1 VEVVPGGAFEA
12 NSPAPPAPPFPKKK
26 ERAGAAAPQAIA
38 LPRKQVSVERA
49 ASRLIQAGFLVGL
62 VAVWYLASTRWGVN
76 RLLLP
81 NPLAVYDN
89 LLDILRSGE
98 FIDDLETT
106 LEELAAAFALSAT
119 GGITLGYLISRSPYW
134 IAVFEP
140 LFAAIY
146 SIPIILF
153 LPLFVLFFGLGPA
166 SKIALGAAIS
176 FFPIVINTIA
186 GFGHV
191 DRLFVMAARSMGASD
206 YHLFRHV
213 LLPAASPVILTG
225 LRMGFTTALLS
236 IIGSETLASLAGLG
250 HRIVHLAEAME
261 MARMFAYI
269 VFVIAIAVTLN
280 TIVSRLEAR
289 GKRD

>member
-1 VEVVPGGAFEA
+1 MADKASGKR
-12 NSPAPPAPPFPKKK
+12 N
-26 ERAGAAAPQAIA
+26 RDA
-38 LPRKQVSVERA
+38 LV
-49 ASRLIQAGFLVGL
+49 SRLVQAAFLAGL
-62 VAVWYLASTRWGVN
+62 ILVWYLAATRWGVN

-81 NPLAVYDN
+81 NPIAVYDN

-98 FIDDLETT
+98 FFDDLKTT
-106 LEELAAAFALSAT
+106 LGELAVAFSISVT
-119 GGITLGYLISRSPYW
+119 GGVTLGYLVSRSPYW
-134 IAVFEP
+134 IEVIEP

-146 SIPIILF
+146 AIPIILF

-166 SKIALGAAIS
+166 SKIALGASIS
-176 FFPIVINTIA
+176 FFPVVINTIA

-191 DRLFVMAARSMGASD
+191 DRLFVTAARSMGASD

-213 LLPAASPVILTG
+213 LLPAALPVILTG

-269 VFVIAIAVTLN
+269 VFVIVIAVTLN
-280 TIVSRLEAR
+280 AVVSTLEAR
-289 GKRD
+289 GKRN

>member
-1 VEVVPGGAFEA
+1 M
-12 NSPAPPAPPFPKKK
+12 
-26 ERAGAAAPQAIA
+26 AGKVARKRGRDA
-38 LPRKQVSVERA
+38 LT
-49 ASRLIQAGFLVGL
+49 SRLVQAGFLAGL
-62 VAVWYLASTRWGVN
+62 VLVWYLAATRWGVN

-81 NPLAVYDN
+81 DPIAVYDN
-89 LLDILRSGE
+89 LLEILRSGE
-98 FIDDLETT
+98 FIDDLKTT
-106 LEELAAAFALSAT
+106 MGELAVAFAISGT
-119 GGITLGYLISRSPYW
+119 GGVTLGYLISRSSYW
-134 IAVFEP
+134 IEVLEP
-140 LFAAIY
+140 LLAAVY
-146 SIPIILF
+146 AIPIILF

-166 SKIALGAAIS
+166 SKIALGASIS

-191 DRLFVMAARSMGASD
+191 DRLLVTAARSMGASD

-213 LLPAASPVILTG
+213 LMPAAAPVILTG

-261 MARMFAYI
+261 MARMFAYM
-269 VFVIAIAVTLN
+269 VFVIAIATVLN
-280 TIVSRLEAR
+280 AIVSTLEAR

>member
-1 VEVVPGGAFEA
+1 MAGKTAERRNRGA
-12 NSPAPPAPPFPKKK
+12 
-26 ERAGAAAPQAIA
+26 
-38 LPRKQVSVERA
+38 LV
-49 ASRLIQAGFLVGL
+49 SRLIQAGFLVGL
-62 VAVWYLASTRWGVN
+62 VIVWYLAATRWGVN

-81 NPLAVYDN
+81 DPVAVYDN
-89 LLDILRSGE
+89 LFDILRSGE
-98 FIDDLETT
+98 FVEDLQTT
-106 LEELAAAFALSAT
+106 LGELAAAFAISAS
-119 GGITLGYLISRSPYW
+119 GGVILGYLISRSRYW
-134 IAVFEP
+134 IEVFEP

-166 SKIALGAAIS
+166 SKIALGASIS

-191 DRLFVMAARSMGASD
+191 DRLFVTAARSMGASD
-206 YHLFRHV
+206 FHLFRHV

-280 TIVSRLEAR
+280 AIVSALEAR

>member
-1 VEVVPGGAFEA
+1 MAGKETAGRNRGA
-12 NSPAPPAPPFPKKK
+12 
-26 ERAGAAAPQAIA
+26 
-38 LPRKQVSVERA
+38 LV
-49 ASRLIQAGFLVGL
+49 SRLVQAGFLAGVI
-62 VAVWYLASTRWGVN
+62 VVWYLAATRWGVN

-81 NPLAVYDN
+81 NPVAVYDN
-89 LLDILRSGE
+89 LLEILRSGE
-98 FIDDLETT
+98 FIDDLKTT
-106 LEELAAAFALSAT
+106 LGELAVAFAISGA
-119 GGITLGYLISRSPYW
+119 GGVTLGYLISRSPYL
-134 IAVFEP
+134 IEVFEP

-166 SKIALGAAIS
+166 SKIALGASIS

-191 DRLFVMAARSMGASD
+191 DRLYVTAARSMGASD

-213 LLPAASPVILTG
+213 LLPAALPVILTG

-250 HRIVHLAEAME
+250 HRIVSLAESME
-261 MARMFAYI
+261 MAPMFAYI
-269 VFVIAIAVTLN
+269 VFVIAIAAVLN
-280 TIVSRLEAR
+280 AIVSTLEAR
-289 GKRD
+289 GRWN